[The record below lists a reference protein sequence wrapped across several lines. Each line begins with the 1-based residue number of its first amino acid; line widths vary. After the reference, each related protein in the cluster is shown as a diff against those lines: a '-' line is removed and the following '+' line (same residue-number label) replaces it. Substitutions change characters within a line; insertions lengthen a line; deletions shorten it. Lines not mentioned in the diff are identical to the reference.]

1 MTKRMNDTGER
12 RAVILNTAISRIEG
26 PLKGIYWHLT
36 RKELAEAAEVSP
48 SLITHYF
55 GDMESLRR
63 EVVAEAFKRKSL
75 RIMEAAKLINEV
87 K

>member
-1 MTKRMNDTGER
+1 MTKRMNNATER
-12 RAVILNTAISRIEG
+12 RDVILNVALTHIESK
-26 PLKGIYWHLT
+26 LKGLYWHLT
-36 RKELAEAAEVSP
+36 RKDLAEAAEVSP

-55 GDMESLRR
+55 GDMETLRR

-75 RIMEAAKLINEV
+75 RIMEAAKLLNEV